1 MDVSIIALTFA
12 GLTCA
17 HAISIAAAEEPAR
30 GGLTC
35 AFAGHAAQFLPIPPT
50 EDEFTEYAWVRAEGD
65 TGFVAFFGNDSEGIL
80 AFDFSDPVHPALLGA
95 LEVENFNAFELHEQ
109 TMFVLSETDFGSQ
122 RLRMYNVS
130 DPSGIFELIG
140 SINGISG
147 SVDGIDTLGDLV
159 LTIEDDLVTALGER
173 SDGSFDF
180 IGAFGTIGGNFTDG
194 ASNGSTFYVLE
205 RNNSELIAIDF
216 SAPSFPQEAFRVTLD
231 GPILFGDRV
240 DTAGERLVV
249 AGRSW
254 IEIFDIADP
263 NAPVSG
269 GRLFYADLLEGYALG
284 GSSSNVSARVR
295 NNEAF
300 IALENAGVF
309 RFDITNPSEPALT
322 GHVATPGYPFDM
334 DVSGNRVLVGDLYAG
349 VAIIDTLA
357 MNNINPVFDRT
368 PLVPE
373 PEQSRDSYVVI
384 EGEIGY
390 VALDRGGLYI
400 FDLSDPD
407 SPRQLAWYDIHSN
420 NVYDIDAQNG
430 FVYIAADEDGL
441 EVVDATDPEN
451 PALAYRFNPLG
462 GVESVSISGDHLAI
476 NTSQDAAVVLDIS
489 DPTQAA
495 IEGLYGD
502 LGVRD
507 SRSFT
512 LHDGVLYYLGRLSF
526 LDQPVLRTIDI
537 RDPFDPVYADFF
549 TEHEFS
555 WVQFDSGMIY
565 LVVEGND
572 FGTVLTAPINDFSQ
586 FDSFDTGAEARTFL
600 VDAGVGYFRD
610 SVGKVRA
617 FDGLPHAP
625 ALIGV
630 VNDSEGRTDMLATRE
645 GVLYASPQ
653 GLLTSIDISRD
664 CALCPPDLDTNGE
677 LNFFDIST
685 FLTLFNTQADESD
698 YDQNGQIDFFDIA
711 TFLADFATGCP

>member
-1 MDVSIIALTFA
+1 MHVPIALTFA
-12 GLTCA
+12 GLTFA
-17 HAISIAAAEEPAR
+17 HTISIVAAEEPAR

-35 AFAGHAAQFLPIPPT
+35 AFEGHVAQFLPIPPT

-80 AFDFSDPVHPALLGA
+80 AFDFSDPARPALLGA
-95 LEVENFNAFELHEQ
+95 LEVESFEAFELHEQ
-109 TMFVLSETDFGSQ
+109 TMFVLSEINSGTQ
-122 RLRMYNVS
+122 RLQAYDVS
-130 DPSGIFELIG
+130 DPSDIFAFSGTIAG
-140 SINGISG
+140 FSG
-147 SVDGIDTLGDLV
+147 SVAGIEILGDLV
-159 LTIEDDLVTALGER
+159 LTIEDSIVTALGER
-173 SDGSFDF
+173 PDGNFDSIGSF
-180 IGAFGTIGGNFTDG
+180 GVFGTFTDG
-194 ASNGSTFYVLE
+194 ASNGSVFYVLE
-205 RNNSELIAIDF
+205 RTNSELIAIDF
-216 SAPSFPQEAFRVTLD
+216 SVPSFPQEVSRVPLD
-231 GPILFGDRV
+231 GPIFFGERV
-240 DTAGERLVV
+240 GTAGDRLVV
-249 AGRSW
+249 ANRSS

-284 GSSSNVSARVR
+284 GSSSNVSVRVR

-334 DVSGNRVLVGDLYAG
+334 DVSGNRVLVGDLNAG

-357 MNNINPVFDRT
+357 MNNINPIFDRT

-373 PEQSRDSYVVI
+373 SEQSRDTYVVI
-384 EGEIGY
+384 EGDIAY
-390 VALDRGGLYI
+390 VGVDRGGLYL

-407 SPRQLAWYDIHSN
+407 SPRQLAWYEVRSN
-420 NVYDIDAQNG
+420 NIYDIEVKNG
-430 FVYIAADEDGL
+430 FVYIAADDDGL
-441 EVVDATDPEN
+441 EVINATDPEN
-451 PALAYRFNPLG
+451 PTLAYRFNPLS
-462 GVESVSISGDHLAI
+462 GVDSVSISGDRLAI
-476 NTSQDAAVVLDIS
+476 NTYQDAAVVLDIS

-502 LGVRD
+502 LNVRD

-512 LHDGVLYYLGRLSF
+512 LHNGMLYYASRITS
-526 LDQPVLRTIDI
+526 LDQSLLRTIDI
-537 RDPFDPVYADFF
+537 RDPFNPVYASVF
-549 TEHEFS
+549 TEHDFS
-555 WVQFDSGMIY
+555 WVQIDSGMIY
-565 LVVEGND
+565 LAVEGND
-572 FGTVLTAPINDFSQ
+572 LGTVLTAPINDLSQ
-586 FDSFDTGAEARTFL
+586 FDSFDTGAVEGTFL
-600 VDAGVGYFRD
+600 VDDGVGYFREYC
-610 SVGKVRA
+610 GKVRA

-630 VNDSEGRTDMLATRE
+630 VTDTGEQTTTLATRQ
-645 GVLYASPQ
+645 GVLYASAQ

-664 CALCPPDLDTNGE
+664 CAPCPPDLDANGD

-685 FLTLFNTQADESD
+685 FLTLFNTQADGSD

-711 TFLADFATGCP
+711 TFLADFAAGCP